1 MLHLVSAVF
10 FLSHEGT
17 LPSLSLHVFPP
28 LSAVTSAFP
37 NVYFFNG

>member
-10 FLSHEGT
+10 FLSHEET
-17 LPSLSLHVFPP
+17 LPFLPLHVFPP